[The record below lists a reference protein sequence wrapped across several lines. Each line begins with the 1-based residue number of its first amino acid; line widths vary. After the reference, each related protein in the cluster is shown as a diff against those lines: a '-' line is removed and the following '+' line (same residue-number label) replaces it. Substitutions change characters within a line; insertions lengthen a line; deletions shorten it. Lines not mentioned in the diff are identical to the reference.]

1 MRNKWF
7 LLAVMFTAFL
17 GKATACGW
25 VDADDYFYN
34 LFSQEIMTD
43 SRYKAFLLTYD
54 RYYTEET
61 LRNGNIEEWQHYL
74 GLSYEDTRY
83 LVFESKRE
91 DLQSITKGK
100 TASDSK
106 LSFVTPE
113 FAKKHKQALLYL
125 AYSKYLEPYMRIIPG
140 EDNDLDYWDFS
151 DEYEH
156 HAGDL
161 DYDKVKTVLT
171 KSWNAESD
179 AELKLRY
186 GYQLVRLAHYTR
198 RFEEAVQLFD
208 TYVEPLNL
216 YTEMYYYALSQKA
229 GALRGMGETEQANRE
244 FVRVFANSTD
254 LKTIAYSSMTLGYD
268 NEISFPDFVAGA
280 ADDNER
286 NEIYFL
292 MGYSNFNNP
301 VNEIE
306 KIIANNPD
314 AIQAKVLMVRAINM
328 LERNLLKAYFTDDVE
343 TSDPRYPVISKD
355 SEETLRPFLNQTMA
369 LSDKQC
375 SKATEKNF
383 WNLASSYLH
392 FLNKD
397 FDKASSALA
406 KVNSK
411 DELYMTMVRNLTAYI
426 DICKQPSLTAEVE
439 NNLYGKYEDLI
450 AKGNELYENQYVFN
464 SVYPTFVEQV
474 LTNRYALQGEHAK
487 SFLVTQHL
495 TEIENNPQEELL
507 DEIQSFLNKKN
518 KTSLERYLAERGTAE
533 MEDFNRYI
541 AYVKGVLRLS
551 EGNLK
556 AAKSFFDQ
564 QTRLKVSKRIFGHN
578 IRVWYSGK
586 ERNIMRADY
595 LDEFPFIRDN
605 MNEAEVTDVLMQL
618 QAVGEEREGD
628 RSAKAYYLMA
638 NFFYN
643 VSVTGYYRHY
653 LRFDRNN
660 GFNYGKFSM
669 DDDTYLN
676 TLYLSEQYLEKAKK
690 HAKDEELKAHIV
702 FAQAKNA
709 QQDLEREGAYY
720 LTSVDKSL
728 WKEFEG
734 FSQTKYYETVYSNC
748 VYYSDYRN

>member
-1 MRNKWF
+1 MFKKLF
-7 LLAVMFTAFL
+7 LIALMFTACF

-25 VDADDYFYN
+25 DEADDYFFN
-34 LFSQEIMTD
+34 LFSQEIMND
-43 SRYKAFLLTYD
+43 PRYKPFLLTYD
-54 RYYTEET
+54 RYYTNEI
-61 LRNGNIEEWQHYL
+61 LRNGNIEEWQRYL

-91 DLQSITKGK
+91 DLQSLTKGK
-100 TASDSK
+100 TVSDPK
-106 LSFVTPE
+106 LSFATKD
-113 FAKKHKQALLYL
+113 FAMKHKQALLYL

-140 EDNDLDYWDFS
+140 EDNELDYWDFS
-151 DEYEH
+151 DDYEH

-171 KSWNAESD
+171 NSWNAESD

-208 TYVEPLNL
+208 TYVQPLNL
-216 YTEMYYYALSQKA
+216 HTEMYYYALCQKA
-229 GALRGMGETEQANRE
+229 GALRGLKKTEQVNRE

-254 LKTIAYSSMTLGYD
+254 LKTQAYTSMTLGWD

-328 LERNLLKAYFTDDVE
+328 LERSLLTAYPSDDVKA
-343 TSDPRYPVISKD
+343 DDRRYPVISKD
-355 SEETLRPFLNQTMA
+355 SEEMLRPFLKQTMA

-375 SKATEKNF
+375 GKATEKNF
-383 WNLASSYLH
+383 WNLTSSYLH

-426 DICKQPSLTAEVE
+426 DICKQPYLDADVE
-439 NNLYGKYEDLI
+439 NALFAKYEDMI
-450 AKGNELYENQYVFN
+450 TKGYELYENQYVFN
-464 SVYPTFVEQV
+464 SVYPTFVERV
-474 LTNRYALQGEHAK
+474 LANRYTLQDDFAK
-487 SFLVTQHL
+487 SFLVINHL
-495 TEIENNPQEELL
+495 TEIEYNPQEELL
-507 DEIQSFLNKKN
+507 DEIQAFLNKKN
-518 KTSLERYLAERGTAE
+518 KTSMERYLAERGTLE
-533 MEDFNRYI
+533 LEDPNRYI
-541 AYVKGVLRLS
+541 AYVKGVLKLS

-556 AAKSFFDQ
+556 AAKPLFDQ
-564 QTRLKVSKRIFGHN
+564 QTRLQVSKRIFGHN
-578 IRVWYSGK
+578 IRVWYSGE
-586 ERNIMRADY
+586 ERTIMRADY
-595 LDEFPFIRDN
+595 LDEFSFIHDN
-605 MNEAEVTDVLMQL
+605 MNEAEVTDALMQL
-618 QAVGEEREGD
+618 QKIGEKNDGNV
-628 RSAKAYYLMA
+628 SAKAYYLMA

-653 LRFDRNN
+653 LRFDNN
-660 GFNYGKFSM
+660 NAYNYDKFSIYGE
-669 DDDTYLN
+669 TYMN
-676 TLYLSEQYLEKAKK
+676 TSYLSERYLEKAKK
-690 HAKDEELKAHIV
+690 LAADQELKAHIV

-709 QQDLEREGAYY
+709 QQDLEREGNWY
-720 LTSVDKSL
+720 LKSVSDPL
-728 WKEFEG
+728 WNEFERYK
-734 FSQTKYYETVYSNC
+734 QTDYYNTVYSNC

>member
-1 MRNKWF
+1 MFRKFF
-7 LLAVMFTAFL
+7 LLVLLLTAFM
-17 GKATACGW
+17 GRTIACGW
-25 VDADDYFYN
+25 YDADDYFFN
-34 LFSQEIMTD
+34 LFSQEIMND
-43 SRYKAFLLTYD
+43 PRYKPFLLTYD
-54 RYYTEET
+54 RYYTNEI
-61 LRNGNIEEWQHYL
+61 LRNGNIEEWQRYL

-100 TASDSK
+100 TASDPK

-140 EDNDLDYWDFS
+140 EDNNIDYWDFS
-151 DEYEH
+151 DDYEH

-161 DYDKVKTVLT
+161 DYNKVKTVLT
-171 KSWNAESD
+171 KSWKAESD
-179 AELKLRY
+179 TELKLRY

-216 YTEMYYYALSQKA
+216 HTEMYYYALSQKA

-254 LKTIAYSSMTLGYD
+254 LKTQAYTSMTMGWD
-268 NEISFPDFVAGA
+268 NEISFADFVAGA

-286 NEIYFL
+286 NEIYLL

-328 LERNLLKAYFTDDVE
+328 LERNLLTAYFTDDVE
-343 TSDPRYPVISKD
+343 TSDPRYPMISKD
-355 SEETLRPFLNQTMA
+355 NEETLRPFLNQTMA

-375 SKATEKNF
+375 GKATEKNF

-426 DICKQPSLTAEVE
+426 DICKQPNLTAEVE
-439 NNLYGKYEDLI
+439 NTLFGKYEDLI
-450 AKGNELYENQYVFN
+450 TKGYDLYENQYVFN
-464 SVYPTFVEQV
+464 SVYPTFVERV
-474 LTNRYALQGEHAK
+474 LTNRYTLQEEFAK

-495 TEIENNPQEELL
+495 TEIENNPREELL
-507 DEIQSFLNKKN
+507 DEIQSFLNKKD
-518 KTSLERYLAERGTAE
+518 KTSLERYLAMRGTAE
-533 MEDFNRYI
+533 MVDFNRYI

-556 AAKSFFDQ
+556 AAKPLFDQ

-578 IRVWYSGK
+578 IQVWYSGK

-595 LDEFPFIRDN
+595 LDEFSFIHDN
-605 MNEAEVTDVLMQL
+605 MNEAEVTDVLMRL
-618 QAVGEEREGD
+618 QAIGEEKDGD
-628 RSAKAYYLMA
+628 RAAKAYYLMA

-653 LRFDRNN
+653 LRFDNNN
-660 GFNYGKFSM
+660 GFSYSKFSL

-690 HAKDEELKAHIV
+690 YAKDDELKAHIV

-709 QQDLEREGAYY
+709 QQDLEREGNRY
-720 LTSVDKSL
+720 LKSVSDPL
-728 WKEFEG
+728 WNEFERYK
-734 FSQTKYYETVYSNC
+734 QTDYYTTVYSNC

>member
-229 GALRGMGETEQANRE
+229 GALRGMGET
-244 FVRVFANSTD
+244 
-254 LKTIAYSSMTLGYD
+254 TLHGK
-268 NEISFPDFVAGA
+268 GW
-280 ADDNER
+280 R
-286 NEIYFL
+286 
-292 MGYSNFNNP
+292 
-301 VNEIE
+301 
-306 KIIANNPD
+306 
-314 AIQAKVLMVRAINM
+314 
-328 LERNLLKAYFTDDVE
+328 
-343 TSDPRYPVISKD
+343 
-355 SEETLRPFLNQTMA
+355 
-369 LSDKQC
+369 
-375 SKATEKNF
+375 
-383 WNLASSYLH
+383 
-392 FLNKD
+392 
-397 FDKASSALA
+397 
-406 KVNSK
+406 
-411 DELYMTMVRNLTAYI
+411 
-426 DICKQPSLTAEVE
+426 ICFSL
-439 NNLYGKYEDLI
+439 
-450 AKGNELYENQYVFN
+450 
-464 SVYPTFVEQV
+464 
-474 LTNRYALQGEHAK
+474 
-487 SFLVTQHL
+487 
-495 TEIENNPQEELL
+495 
-507 DEIQSFLNKKN
+507 
-518 KTSLERYLAERGTAE
+518 
-533 MEDFNRYI
+533 
-541 AYVKGVLRLS
+541 
-551 EGNLK
+551 
-556 AAKSFFDQ
+556 
-564 QTRLKVSKRIFGHN
+564 
-578 IRVWYSGK
+578 
-586 ERNIMRADY
+586 
-595 LDEFPFIRDN
+595 
-605 MNEAEVTDVLMQL
+605 
-618 QAVGEEREGD
+618 
-628 RSAKAYYLMA
+628 
-638 NFFYN
+638 
-643 VSVTGYYRHY
+643 
-653 LRFDRNN
+653 
-660 GFNYGKFSM
+660 
-669 DDDTYLN
+669 
-676 TLYLSEQYLEKAKK
+676 
-690 HAKDEELKAHIV
+690 
-702 FAQAKNA
+702 
-709 QQDLEREGAYY
+709 
-720 LTSVDKSL
+720 
-728 WKEFEG
+728 
-734 FSQTKYYETVYSNC
+734 
-748 VYYSDYRN
+748 